1 MCWGACG
8 QHAPQ
13 RCARPA
19 AEWRDDQAH
28 REPEPRKCKTE
39 MKAKNQRQ
47 TIRIQHPAA
56 PSRESLSETVA
67 RTARVLREL
76 MPAPEPQGVM
86 VVAAP
91 GDKRLAAENE
101 TLRAEVEA
109 LRSAESALKAERQA
123 RYNAA
128 AQWLVNDQRAAW
140 RVKWEAHRLAMEA
153 AERGYHH
160 TSTLVAITGQ
170 SIGILDRLR

>member
-1 MCWGACG
+1 
-8 QHAPQ
+8 
-13 RCARPA
+13 
-19 AEWRDDQAH
+19 
-28 REPEPRKCKTE
+28 

-76 MPAPEPQGVM
+76 RPAPDAVM

-91 GDKRLAAENE
+91 ADKRLAAENE
-101 TLRAEVEA
+101 TLRAELVA
-109 LRSAESALKAERQA
+109 LRAAEAALKAEQQA

-140 RVKWEAHRLAMEA
+140 RVKWEAHRLAVEA

-170 SIGILDRLR
+170 SIGILDRMR

>member
-39 MKAKNQRQ
+39 MKAKRQ

-76 MPAPEPQGVM
+76 RPAPDAVM

-91 GDKRLAAENE
+91 ADKRLAAENE
-101 TLRAEVEA
+101 TLRAEVVA
-109 LRSAESALKAERQA
+109 LRAAESALKAEQQA

-140 RVKWEAHRLAMEA
+140 RVKWEAHRLAVEA